1 MAVVYRARDERLD
14 RSVAV
19 KLLAP
24 GMAADAGFRQRFIRE
39 SRAAAAVDHPNIIPI
54 YEAGESAGVLFIA
67 MRFVHGGD
75 VKSLLERNGPLPPA
89 RVFAIISQVA
99 EALDAAH
106 AHGLIHRDVK
116 PANMLLD
123 AVATMTG
130 PGHGPAPADQREHV
144 YLSDFG
150 ISKQPLSASSLTM
163 TGQFVGTLDYI
174 APEQIGG
181 TDVDGRADL
190 YSLGCAAFELLSGTP
205 PFQRDQVLGLV
216 KAHLS
221 EPPPSLAA
229 RRGDL
234 PPAADRVLAGAMAKS
249 PDERYATCTQFA
261 TNLGRSL
268 GLSPGAPE
276 TPGGLRDRGG
286 VPAAGR
292 PWPGTEIA
300 AGIAAPAAPA
310 SQQPTRAA
318 SRQAPVRT
326 DPRQPGAGPDGW
338 PAGATGPGG
347 PGGPGSPGGP
357 GGQPPGPRRRSRGL
371 IAGVIAATAG
381 VAVAAVAVTV
391 VLLGHSHTSVPSSG
405 RVTSPVSAVSST
417 PAASPGSTSPAA
429 GTSPAATSPTPATSL
444 NSAPPGPAG
453 TEADAVSSLLTSS
466 ASSRAPLQP
475 AVDNA
480 TSCVDPAQAVRQIRQ
495 IRDQR
500 QGEYSRAQGL
510 ATDALP
516 DGAELKSDLTQALF
530 YSLSADNDYLR
541 WARQQVAS
549 GCQFSAEANTV
560 ANANNVQAVNYKN
573 MFVSLW
579 NPVAARYRLPE
590 TSQAGI

>member
-24 GMAADAGFRQRFIRE
+24 SMAADTGFRQRFIRE

-75 VKSLLERNGPLPPA
+75 VKSLLERDGPLPAA
-89 RVFAIISQVA
+89 RACAIISQVA

-123 AVATMTG
+123 AVAAMTG
-130 PGHGPAPADQREHV
+130 PGHGPARADQREHV

-150 ISKQPLSASSLTM
+150 ISKQPLAASSLTM

-181 TDVDGRADL
+181 TDIDGRADL

-234 PPAADRVLAGAMAKS
+234 PSAADRVLAGAMAKS

-268 GLSPGAPE
+268 GLFPGETE
-276 TPGGLRDRGG
+276 TPGVPRDDSAG
-286 VPAAGR
+286 PAVGR
-292 PWPGTEIA
+292 PWPATEFA
-300 AGIAAPAAPA
+300 AGIAPPAAAPE
-310 SQQPTRAA
+310 SQQATSA
-318 SRQAPVRT
+318 SSRPDPVRT
-326 DPRQPGAGPDGW
+326 DPRLPGGAGDGW
-338 PAGATGPGG
+338 SGRPTGPGG
-347 PGGPGSPGGP
+347 SGGPAW
-357 GGQPPGPRRRSRGL
+357 QPPEPRRRSRGM
-371 IAGVIAATAG
+371 IVGVVAAAVGVAAAIAAVG
-381 VAVAAVAVTV
+381 I
-391 VLLGHSHTSVPSSG
+391 VLLGRSHTSAPSSIP
-405 RVTSPVSAVSST
+405 VTSPTSVVSPS
-417 PAASPGSTSPAA
+417 STSPAA
-429 GTSPAATSPTPATSL
+429 GISPAAASPSPASSL
-444 NSAPPGPAG
+444 NSAPPETASV
-453 TEADAVSSLLTSS
+453 EADAVSSLLTSS
-466 ASSRAPLQP
+466 ASTRAPLQP
-475 AVDNA
+475 AVDHA
-480 TSCVDPAQAVRQIRQ
+480 TNCADPAQAVRQIRQ
-495 IRDQR
+495 IRNQR
-500 QGEYSRAQGL
+500 QGEYSQAQGL

-516 DGAELKSDLTQALF
+516 DGTELKSDLTQALF

-541 WARQQVAS
+541 WARQQVTS
-549 GCQFSAEANTV
+549 GCQFSAEATTV

-579 NPVAARYRLPE
+579 NPVADQYRLPE
-590 TSQAGI
+590 TSQADI